1 MEILAEAVRFFAGG
15 RQILQGIDLEL
26 RPKEFLGIIG
36 PNGSGKSTFL
46 KCVYRVQKPTTG
58 KIYFNGKKLDEFSY
72 RESALKLA
80 VVAQHNFYNFDFSV
94 LDVVLMGRSP
104 HKKMM
109 ERDNA
114 EDYKIARDALRVVG
128 LEEFGERNFS
138 TLSGGEQQRVILAR
152 ALTQQTECLVLDEPT
167 NHLDIKYQLE
177 IMDIVKG
184 LGVTVIAA
192 VHDLNIAAMYCD
204 RLIAISGGKVA
215 GIGTPREL
223 LTAEFIKKLYGV
235 DSRVDIEEATG
246 RTNSGNHPRQGKKE
260 KETLGWAGV
269 KESRSAL

>member
-138 TLSGGEQQRVILAR
+138 TLSGGEHSVSYLPER
-152 ALTQQTECLVLDEPT
+152 
-167 NHLDIKYQLE
+167 
-177 IMDIVKG
+177 
-184 LGVTVIAA
+184 
-192 VHDLNIAAMYCD
+192 
-204 RLIAISGGKVA
+204 
-215 GIGTPREL
+215 
-223 LTAEFIKKLYGV
+223 
-235 DSRVDIEEATG
+235 
-246 RTNSGNHPRQGKKE
+246 
-260 KETLGWAGV
+260 
-269 KESRSAL
+269 SRSRRNALSLTNRPTIWISSTSLKSWIS